1 MKLYAIDAN
10 IVIRYLLNDPEASR
24 IEKLFNSKRNFLLT
38 DVVLAEIVWTLHS
51 FYKWD
56 RTKIAEVLSSLLQ
69 VKNIQVNN
77 SLLEKALEIFGRLNI
92 DYVDAYL
99 ASYAE
104 LEKLE
109 GVCSLDRDFNKLKEI
124 KRLEP

>member
-24 IEKLFNSKRNFLLT
+24 IEKLFNSKRSLLLT

-56 RTKIAEVLSSLLQ
+56 RKKISDALSSFLQ
-69 VKNIQVNN
+69 VKNIQANN
-77 SLLEKALEIFGRLNI
+77 SLLEKALEIFGRVNV
-92 DYVDAYL
+92 DYIDAYL
-99 ASYAE
+99 ASYVE
-104 LEKLE
+104 LEGLE
-109 GVCSLDRDFNKLKEI
+109 GVFSLDRDFKKIKETN
-124 KRLEP
+124 RLEP